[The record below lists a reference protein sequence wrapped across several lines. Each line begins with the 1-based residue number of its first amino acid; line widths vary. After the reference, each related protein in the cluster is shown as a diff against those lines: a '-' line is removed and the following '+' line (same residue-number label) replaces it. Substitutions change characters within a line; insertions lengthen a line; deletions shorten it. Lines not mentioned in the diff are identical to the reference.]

1 MKDAAVPKL
10 KGMVVEGKPACRSKE
25 ILISVPEPDEKGT
38 SQAVISLKLDAA
50 LTGKPEPGEVQFE
63 GVPTAFKADPFMLTM
78 DTEKAKIEGLKV
90 SACSAAPAGRSG
102 AAKGGTKKAAPKKK

>member
-25 ILISVPEPDEKGT
+25 ILVSVPEPEEKGT
-38 SQAVISLKLDAA
+38 PQAVIALKLDTA
-50 LTGKPEPGEVQFE
+50 LTGKPEPGEIQFE
-63 GVPTAFKADPFMLTM
+63 GVPTAFKPDPFLLTM

-90 SACSAAPAGRSG
+90 SPCAAAPASR
-102 AAKGGTKKAAPKKK
+102 GGVKKAAPKKK